1 MKAIV
6 SARSGST
13 AERQLRS
20 PHYSAA
26 ALPFMIGERSRRQ
39 SATILGK
46 IRALPC
52 KTVHAVD
59 FESVARPGEPAV
71 LSVDSFVLELPD
83 GPVERKAV
91 RRAVGPWVRAAGYDV
106 EEELGQRFMF
116 IRIK

>member
-71 LSVDSFVLELPD
+71 LSVDSFVLERSE
-83 GPVERKAV
+83 ERRGGK
-91 RRAVGPWVRAAGYDV
+91 GLESGLAAR
-106 EEELGQRFMF
+106 ES
-116 IRIK
+116 